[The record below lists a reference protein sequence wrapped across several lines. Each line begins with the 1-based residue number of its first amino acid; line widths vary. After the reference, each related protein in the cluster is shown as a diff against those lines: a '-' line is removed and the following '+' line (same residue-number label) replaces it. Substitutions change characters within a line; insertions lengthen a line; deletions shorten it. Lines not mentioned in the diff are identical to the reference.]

1 MMLYLVRHGES
12 IGNLN
17 KRYCGITDVELSLE
31 GMEQAKI
38 ASSNL
43 KELNVSK
50 IYTSPL
56 KRAYKTAE
64 IISKELNVGLSIV
77 DCIKEI
83 NFGIFENMTWE
94 EMQENNKIET
104 DNWINQG
111 FEYKFPKGESYLD
124 IIERIS
130 DFIDK
135 INDSENS
142 VIVSHFG
149 VIQSILLYYKS
160 ADYNNIWDHHIS
172 NCDIVVLNNKKI
184 EKIIKCNYQKLASS

>member
-1 MMLYLVRHGES
+1 MLYLVRHGES

-31 GMEQAKI
+31 GMVQAKI
-38 ASSNL
+38 AGTNL
-43 KELNVSK
+43 KKLNISQ

-64 IISKELNVGLSIV
+64 IISEEISVELSAIECL
-77 DCIKEI
+77 KEI

-94 EMQENNKIET
+94 EMLKDYKSET

-111 FEYKFPKGESYLD
+111 FEYKFPKGESYID

-130 DFIDK
+130 DFMNK
-135 INDSENS
+135 INDLDNS

-160 ADYNNIWDHHIS
+160 VNYDNLWDYQIS

-184 EKIIKCNYQKLASS
+184 EKIIKCNYKNF